1 MAGMTCYET
10 GERSRLIH
18 AVREYNG
25 RENQPKGFGSRKR
38 IQYRPHLIDGCLAA
52 TGLVIDE

>member
-1 MAGMTCYET
+1 MTCYET

-38 IQYRPHLIDGCLAA
+38 IQYRPHLVDWLPRRHRPRHR
-52 TGLVIDE
+52 

>member
-1 MAGMTCYET
+1 MTCYET

-38 IQYRPHLIDGCLAA
+38 IQYRPHLIDCCLAA